1 MKIEEII
8 EKFRKSYAGHSRNI
22 EKESVDTFGNV
33 PGLIKQSQKGVKFI
47 FAMQPNESSTPQ
59 HQSYHIIKYELSK

>member
-8 EKFRKSYAGHSRNI
+8 EKFRKSYAGYSRNI

-33 PGLIKQSQKGVKFI
+33 PGLIKQSQKDVKFI

>member
-8 EKFRKSYAGHSRNI
+8 KKFRQSYVGHTRNI
-22 EKESVDTFGNV
+22 EKESIDTFSNV
-33 PGLIKQSQKGVKFI
+33 PGLIKQSQKDVKFI
-47 FAMQPNESSTPQ
+47 FALQPNESSTPQ